1 MAVSYQTWEWSNIEE
16 SETSGPS
23 QRIPMNGRAI
33 TLVANQPYD
42 MFVGTVGNQTS
53 IPPATR
59 ATQFIVLEDMGVTPT
74 NGSSLQVVVNTT
86 SYFEDPDGAVSQGV
100 PAKAIP
106 YPCGAT
112 PFDTGSA
119 ASNDGSAISIP
130 SFKLN
135 PPLYIL
141 PGQSWTMQYFSSQ
154 GVLGGGDNGGG
165 TVGGMI
171 YYMQYDGVDALVA
184 NSLMEMGVPV
194 NLDNL
199 DWYKQQALT
208 NNLKSL
214 TQTGGAN

>member
-86 SYFEDPDGAVSQGV
+86 SYFEDPDGAVSQG
-100 PAKAIP
+100 
-106 YPCGAT
+106 
-112 PFDTGSA
+112 FR
-119 ASNDGSAISIP
+119 
-130 SFKLN
+130 
-135 PPLYIL
+135 
-141 PGQSWTMQYFSSQ
+141 
-154 GVLGGGDNGGG
+154 DNHGLCNIFHRKEFLEVV
-165 TVGGMI
+165 T
-171 YYMQYDGVDALVA
+171 
-184 NSLMEMGVPV
+184 MGVE
-194 NLDNL
+194 L
-199 DWYKQQALT
+199 
-208 NNLKSL
+208 
-214 TQTGGAN
+214 

>member
-1 MAVSYQTWEWSNIEE
+1 
-16 SETSGPS
+16 
-23 QRIPMNGRAI
+23 
-33 TLVANQPYD
+33 
-42 MFVGTVGNQTS
+42 
-53 IPPATR
+53 
-59 ATQFIVLEDMGVTPT
+59 
-74 NGSSLQVVVNTT
+74 
-86 SYFEDPDGAVSQGV
+86 
-100 PAKAIP
+100 
-106 YPCGAT
+106 
-112 PFDTGSA
+112 
-119 ASNDGSAISIP
+119 
-130 SFKLN
+130 
-135 PPLYIL
+135 
-141 PGQSWTMQYFSSQ
+141 MQYFSSQ